1 MATPEKLLQT
11 QRSRFCRYFSED
23 FKKQKVRDIEKNLV
37 SIPELMKEYQISRTS
52 IYKWLYK
59 YSKMIKKGERQIV
72 ERKSDTRKMQ
82 ELRERIKELE
92 RVIGQKQLLIEFQ
105 QKMIDLAEQTYDVDI
120 KKKLSS
126 KLSFGSGPTDQD
138 TPGK

>member
-1 MATPEKLLQT
+1 MATPEKLRQVK
-11 QRSRFCRYFSED
+11 RDRNNRYFSED
-23 FKKQKVRDIEKNLV
+23 FKKQKVRDLERNL
-37 SIPELMKEYQISRTS
+37 IRITELCQEYQLSRTS
-52 IYKWLYK
+52 VYNWLYK
-59 YSKMIKKGERQIV
+59 YSKMVKKGERQIV

-92 RVIGQKQLLIEFQ
+92 RVVGQKQLQIEFQ
-105 QKMIDLAEQTYDVDI
+105 QKMIELAEETYDVDI

-126 KLSFGSGPTDQD
+126 KLSYGSGQTDQD

>member
-1 MATPEKLLQT
+1 MATPEKLLQA
-11 QRSRFCRYFSED
+11 QRSRFSRYFSED

-37 SIPELMKEYQISRTS
+37 SIAELMKEYQISRTA

-59 YSKMIKKGERQIV
+59 YSKMVKKGERQIV

-82 ELRERIKELE
+82 EFRERIKELE
-92 RVIGQKQLLIEFQ
+92 RVVGQKQLLIEFQ

-126 KLSFGSGPTDQD
+126 KLSSGSGPTDQD
-138 TPGK
+138 TSGK

>member
-1 MATPEKLLQT
+1 
-11 QRSRFCRYFSED
+11 
-23 FKKQKVRDIEKNLV
+23 
-37 SIPELMKEYQISRTS
+37 MKEYQISRTS